1 MKAGTKISKKN
12 NPFYR
17 TQQTYVLKVYSGKR
31 KRGEIF
37 SKLIV
42 KTPERRKWR
51 RSRVFI
57 VNLTYFTPFSTVSVI
72 DFERVNVFWD
82 SFY

>member
-17 TQQTYVLKVYSGKR
+17 TQQTHTC
-31 KRGEIF
+31 
-37 SKLIV
+37 SKSTVEREKGVKFFLIV

-57 VNLTYFTPFSTVSVI
+57 VNLTYFTPFSTVSII
-72 DFERVNVFWD
+72 DFERVNVF
-82 SFY
+82 SG